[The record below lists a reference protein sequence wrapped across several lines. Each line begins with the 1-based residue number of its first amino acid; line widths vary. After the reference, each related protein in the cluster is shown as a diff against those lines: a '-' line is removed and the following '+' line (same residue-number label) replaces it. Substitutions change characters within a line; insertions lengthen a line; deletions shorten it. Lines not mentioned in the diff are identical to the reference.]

1 MKKIKSMFEKH
12 NLVKIVCLAILVTI
26 ILSWI
31 IPYGYFSSGE
41 LTSYG
46 LKRQGLTDILLS
58 GVYSA
63 NFFLQQLLFVVFIG
77 VFYSIVTKIS
87 GYKVLV
93 NGLAKK
99 FQGKEKLFVLLSSL
113 VITLLTTFLTQTYIV
128 LFFVPFIINIATK
141 LKLDKITAYLA
152 TFGSILV
159 GILGA
164 TYGTEGLVYFINY
177 LNYYTTVDVTLEIG
191 IRFGILALAFIIFN
205 FFTIRRMNK
214 LAKSKKN
221 EDKLEDVFEV
231 EEDSKKKVKVWP
243 MALFF
248 LIIFA
253 FAILGYVNWNGNFG
267 ITVFDKFHTWLKDL
281 SVGDYNII
289 SYILGE
295 NAVALGTWDL
305 YIFTVVLTVVLLLS
319 MLIYKVK
326 FDDVVEYVK
335 EGLKKILA
343 PLGVIFLIYTIFVFI
358 YWSPFTV
365 TISNWILKM
374 ADGFNPFLTTISAV
388 ITSIFH
394 IDFGYTGY
402 VIGDFMVN
410 YFGDSFNIAYVI
422 YITINGLVQF
432 IAPTSIMAMFGLAY
446 LNIPYKKWLKHIW
459 KFFVIMLVVLLIIFS
474 LLTYL

>member
-113 VITLLTTFLTQTYIV
+113 VVTLLTTFLTQTYIV

-141 LKLDKITAYLA
+141 LKLDKITTYLA

-214 LAKSKKN
+214 IAKSKKN

-305 YIFTVVLTVVLLLS
+305 YIFTVVLAVILLLS